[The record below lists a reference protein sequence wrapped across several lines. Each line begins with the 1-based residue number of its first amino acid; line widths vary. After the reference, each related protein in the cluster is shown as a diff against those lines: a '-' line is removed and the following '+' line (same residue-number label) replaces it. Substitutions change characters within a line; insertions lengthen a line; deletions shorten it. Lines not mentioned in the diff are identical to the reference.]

1 MSDKKT
7 KPDVWM
13 PLYVSDYLADTMHL
27 TATQHGAYLLL
38 LMAAW
43 KNGGALDNDKNQL
56 ASIAHLSQK
65 EWRENERII
74 ARFFFVTPEV
84 WTHNRVKHELLRA
97 EKNSEKRAES
107 GKKGA
112 AKRWQNVGKK
122 IANAIT
128 NASQNDGPSP
138 SPLLPTVELVN
149 PACQERD
156 FSQGGESSIGV
167 IDATTGE
174 VLAWAN

>member
-43 KNGGALDNDKNQL
+43 KNGGALDNDKGQL
-56 ASIAHLSQK
+56 SSIAHLSPK
-65 EWRENERII
+65 EWRENERIL
-74 ARFFFVTPEV
+74 ARFFFVTPEA
-84 WTHNRVKHELLRA
+84 WIHNRVKRELLMA

-112 AKRWQNVGKK
+112 AKRWQNAGKK

-128 NASQNDGPSP
+128 NASQTDGPSP
-138 SPLLPTVELVN
+138 SPFLPTVELVN
-149 PACQERD
+149 PASQERG
-156 FSQGGESSIGV
+156 FSQGEDLGRDV
-167 IDATTGE
+167 IDAATGE
-174 VLAWAN
+174 VISWAA

>member
-1 MSDKKT
+1 MADKKT

-56 ASIAHLSQK
+56 SSIAHLSPK
-65 EWRENERII
+65 EWRENERIL
-74 ARFFFVTPEV
+74 ARFFFVTPEA
-84 WTHNRVKHELLRA
+84 WIHNRVKHELLRA

-112 AKRWQNVGKK
+112 AKRWQNAGKK

-128 NASQNDGPSP
+128 NASQTDGPSP
-138 SPLLPTVELVN
+138 SPFLPTVELAN
-149 PACQERD
+149 PASQERG
-156 FSQGGESSIGV
+156 FSQGEDFGRDV
-167 IDATTGE
+167 IDAATGE
-174 VLAWAN
+174 VISWAA